1 VTGRRDRV
9 PRSFRDPPHGGIR
22 HRDTLRPGP
31 AEGSDISTEER
42 PEKSKAEEPAK
53 RPPGELRE
61 TVALIVLSVTAVL
74 TAWCGFQSS
83 QWGGEMS
90 IAFAD
95 ASSARIEA
103 ARQDGIANAARQ
115 ADLAIWG
122 VYLQATAQGN
132 DTLAS
137 YVEKRFTDHFR
148 QAFDAWIAEG
158 KARSGP
164 FQMNEYIPPGTTEA
178 IAADRRADSRF
189 ADALRFNQRGDNY
202 TILTVLFALVLF
214 FAAASS
220 RLGSPRAQRILI
232 GVAITVLITSTV
244 LLATFPVDI

>member
-1 VTGRRDRV
+1 M
-9 PRSFRDPPHGGIR
+9 PP
-22 HRDTLRPGP
+22 P
-31 AEGSDISTEER
+31 AEESDISTSELPGTNTNAEPEEKPR
-42 PEKSKAEEPAK
+42 
-53 RPPGELRE
+53 GHLRE
-61 TVALIVLSVTAVL
+61 TVVLIVLSITAVL
-74 TAWCGFQSS
+74 TAWCGFESS

-95 ASSARIEA
+95 ASSAQIEA

-122 VYLQATAQGN
+122 VYVQATAQGN

>member
-1 VTGRRDRV
+1 
-9 PRSFRDPPHGGIR
+9 
-22 HRDTLRPGP
+22 
-31 AEGSDISTEER
+31 
-42 PEKSKAEEPAK
+42 
-53 RPPGELRE
+53 
-61 TVALIVLSVTAVL
+61 VLSVTAVL

-122 VYLQATAQGN
+122 VYVQASAQGN
-132 DTLAS
+132 KTLAS

-164 FQMNEYIPPGTTEA
+164 FQMKEYVPPGTTEA
-178 IAADRRADSRF
+178 IAADQRADSRF

-214 FAAASS
+214 LAAASS